1 LIILH
6 PKPGAQDIIAR
17 LLQNGARP
25 AQEYN
30 QVGPERF
37 HSFKGSDL
45 GAFGHGQKKRGD
57 GLMD

>member
-6 PKPGAQDIIAR
+6 PEPGAQDVVAG
-17 LLQNGARP
+17 LLQDGTRP

-37 HSFKGSDL
+37 HGFKRSDL
-45 GAFGHGQKKRGD
+45 GAVGHGQKKRGD